1 MTRPRIPSVLDD
13 ALAFNLDRVATFFRR
28 ELMEALADYDLTPE
42 QWQLMS
48 VLWGNEGGLSQQ
60 EITDLLAKDKH
71 NISRMIRRLEAKGWL
86 ERQPDPADARALTVR
101 TTPLGSSLQEPITRT
116 LDNHF
121 GHLDLGLSD
130 AERTRLV
137 KMLKV
142 LRTRLRDG

>member
-1 MTRPRIPSVLDD
+1 MPSALDD
-13 ALAFNLDRVATFFRR
+13 ALGFNLDRVATFFRR
-28 ELMEALADYDLTPE
+28 ELLVALANYDLTPE

-48 VLWGNEGGLSQQ
+48 VLWGNEAGLSQQ

-101 TTPLGSSLQEPITRT
+101 TTPLGASLQEPIAQS
-116 LDNHF
+116 LDHHF

-130 AERTRLV
+130 AEQTRLV
-137 KMLKV
+137 QMLKV
-142 LRTRLRDG
+142 LRSRLGGS